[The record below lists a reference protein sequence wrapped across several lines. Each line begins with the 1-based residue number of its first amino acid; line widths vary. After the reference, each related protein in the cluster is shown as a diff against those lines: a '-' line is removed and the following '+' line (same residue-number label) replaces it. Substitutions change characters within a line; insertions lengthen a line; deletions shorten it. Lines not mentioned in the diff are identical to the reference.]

1 MPKSQI
7 ITKQI
12 AVELPRTFYVVMKIY
27 RWENMKLE
35 SVSYKLPFP
44 VNFVAPNN
52 GEVGYLPVFDT
63 KEAAIKCCGDEKLVF
78 AVQEVPNYTTKK

>member
-1 MPKSQI
+1 MKRTKVV
-7 ITKQI
+7 TKQI
-12 AVELPRTFYVVMKIY
+12 TVELPQTFYVVMKIY

-35 SVSYKLPFP
+35 QVGYKLPFP
-44 VNFVAPNN
+44 INFVAPDN

-78 AVQEVPNYTTKK
+78 TVQTVLNYTAEK